1 MRREAVWGR
10 QERERERERERAD
23 PLTHS
28 FTHSF
33 TSSPIGTVN
42 PIELV
47 ILLSQFDEL
56 TVAWLAC
63 FICYFCGSGWRTL
76 KKVVAHLVISV
87 H

>member
-1 MRREAVWGR
+1 MNSQSLGWHV
-10 QERERERERERAD
+10 
-23 PLTHS
+23 S
-28 FTHSF
+28 FAIFVAKHLCVHVLSLVSQF
-33 TSSPIGTVN
+33 DELTVN

-47 ILLSQFDEL
+47 IQLSQFDEL